1 MNLSHKIAD
10 LIGYDL
16 VRTGK
21 DILLPR
27 HLRNL
32 FHLAQIDCVLDVGA
46 NHGQYGKMLRDLGY
60 RGRII
65 SFEPVS
71 ASYQRLQAT
80 AARDLHWDVYNF
92 ALGAKEEK
100 LEINVTAA
108 SDFASFLPPSDF
120 SRQTF
125 GETITVEKREQVMIK
140 RLDDIFA
147 EVTAGQKAYA
157 IHLKMDTQGYDLEV
171 LRGGQTTIKKITTLQ
186 SELSVLPVYDGMP
199 DYLKA
204 LADYRRAGFEVTGI
218 FPVSRHRESL
228 TVIEFDCVL
237 HRQHV
242 TNQTLAAAWQADHR
256 SRS

>member
-1 MNLSHKIAD
+1 MNLCHKIAD

-16 VRTGK
+16 VRTSK

-65 SFEPVS
+65 SFEPVN
-71 ASYQRLQAT
+71 ASYQLLH
-80 AARDLHWDVYNF
+80 AAAAQDQNWEAHNF

-108 SDFASFLPPSDF
+108 SDFASFLAPSDF
-120 SRQTF
+120 SRRTF
-125 GETITVEKREQVMIK
+125 GETVAVASRETVTVK
-140 RLDDIFA
+140 RLDDVFA
-147 EVTAGQKAYA
+147 SVMAGEEAPA

-171 LRGGQTTIKKITTLQ
+171 LKGGQATIKKITTL
-186 SELSVLPVYDGMP
+186 
-199 DYLKA
+199 
-204 LADYRRAGFEVTGI
+204 
-218 FPVSRHRESL
+218 
-228 TVIEFDCVL
+228 
-237 HRQHV
+237 
-242 TNQTLAAAWQADHR
+242 
-256 SRS
+256 